1 MTYLELVAAVG
12 SVPMDIACMYFNG
25 RLPGTK
31 RNSCESGRKMI

>member
-25 RLPGTK
+25 RLT
-31 RNSCESGRKMI
+31 EQEMKM